1 MRLYHGTNLLFD
13 DIDLR
18 MSKPNKDFGKG
29 FYLSDNLQ
37 QAGDLA
43 NSRVELEGGKPIV
56 LAYDF
61 DERLLNSDVLNVK
74 LFEGYTV
81 EWANFI
87 LSNRN
92 NISDICTH
100 DYDIVVGPIADDR
113 VGRQLWR
120 YRNNDIDMDTLI
132 RHLKY
137 MKGVTI
143 QYFFGTER
151 SIKYLRK
158 LWTK

>member
-61 DERLLNSDVLNVK
+61 D
-74 LFEGYTV
+74 
-81 EWANFI
+81 
-87 LSNRN
+87 
-92 NISDICTH
+92 
-100 DYDIVVGPIADDR
+100 
-113 VGRQLWR
+113 
-120 YRNNDIDMDTLI
+120 
-132 RHLKY
+132 
-137 MKGVTI
+137 
-143 QYFFGTER
+143 
-151 SIKYLRK
+151 
-158 LWTK
+158 